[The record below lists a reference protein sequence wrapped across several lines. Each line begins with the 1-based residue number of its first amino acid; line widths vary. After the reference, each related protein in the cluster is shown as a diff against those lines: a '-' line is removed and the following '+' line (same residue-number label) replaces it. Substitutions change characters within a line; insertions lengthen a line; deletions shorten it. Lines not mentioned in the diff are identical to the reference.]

1 MKKQHSPDIPFS
13 FSWRAERPF
22 LRPSAAKVRKLALRA
37 AELAGTGL
45 DAENPLGVNILS
57 SRKMEEVNWDFLQH
71 TGDTDVICFN
81 YREDEEG
88 FGTGVDILICPAF
101 ALREAQKRD
110 LPYAREIT
118 LYLVHGLLHAAGYD
132 DLKPELKR
140 KMRRAEKRVMTV
152 LEKEFDLSSIFQYD
166 GQMTESLT

>member
-1 MKKQHSPDIPFS
+1 MTSPVPVFY
-13 FSWRAERPF
+13 SWRTERCF
-22 LRPSAAKVRKLALRA
+22 RRASAARVRKLALRA

-45 DAENPLGVNILS
+45 DEENPLGVSFLS
-57 SRKMEEVNWDFLQH
+57 SRKMTEVNWDYLEH

-81 YREDEEG
+81 YREADDG
-88 FGTGVDILICPAF
+88 FSTGVDILICPAF
-101 ALREAQKRD
+101 ALREARKRN
-110 LPYAREIT
+110 LPYGREVA

-152 LEKEFDLSSIFQYD
+152 LENEFNLTEIFQYD
-166 GQMTESLT
+166 GEVTEK

>member
-1 MKKQHSPDIPFS
+1 MNSASDITVS
-13 FSWRAERPF
+13 FSWRTERCF
-22 LRPSAAKVRKLALRA
+22 RRPRVTEVRKLALRA

-45 DAENPLGVNILS
+45 DSENPLGVSFLS
-57 SRKMEEVNWDFLQH
+57 SKKMAEVNWDYLEH

-81 YREDEEG
+81 YRESEDD

-101 ALREAQKRD
+101 ALREAEKRA
-110 LPYAREIT
+110 LPYGREVT

-140 KMRRAEKRVMTV
+140 KMRRAEKRVMTE
-152 LEKEFDLSSIFQYD
+152 LEKEFDLCSIFEYD
-166 GQMTESLT
+166 EQMTEAGK